1 MNEVKGLLLDIDYSA
16 NEKEESEI
24 ELYVKTEQGVKVFR
38 EKKFRPYFY
47 VIAKNALKLKKEL
60 DAMELGEEKIRP
72 LKVELAEKENEK
84 NALKLSFRNT
94 KELSIARESVKELSD
109 VIERREYDIP
119 FTKRFLIDNGLE
131 PMNGVRL
138 KEENGEI
145 KEIRALDLG
154 EKSIA
159 DLRIGAF
166 DLETFTSA
174 GFTNPAK
181 DEIVMI
187 SYADQEES
195 VVWTTKKVNGAGFVK
210 TVESESEMIKALVE
224 KIREKK
230 LDLIVTYNGDLFDFP
245 FIEERAKRLGVKLFF
260 GELGAKPIVKRKGL
274 HNAVRL
280 RGMQHID
287 AYQLMRLA
295 ARFGIVNVLK
305 FDLETV
311 AEALFGKKKSKIHMK
326 EINEIW
332 LTGKGLNELAVYNK
346 EDSEATLKI
355 ALRFLPL
362 VVELSKLVKQ
372 TPYDIVRGSSG
383 ILVEY
388 LLINRAF
395 NSNQLIPNKPM
406 EAEVK
411 ARVMQTFKGGYV
423 KEPMPGL
430 HENIAVLD
438 FQSLHPSIMISHN
451 ISPETI
457 NCAHNACKTGKNVS
471 PSKDWFCEKEK
482 GFISGALEE
491 ILNKRIAIK
500 KEMRSLDKK
509 SEEFVSLDAK
519 QHALKIVLNSFYG
532 SLGYSRFRWY
542 SRECAQAV
550 TAWSRHYI
558 RDVLHDAEKKGFTAL
573 YSDTDS
579 ALLIVPKGKTVDDVK
594 SFVEKINEG
603 LPGVMELE
611 FEGYYKRGIFV
622 TKKEGGAAKKRYA
635 LVDFNGN
642 LTIVGFEYVRR
653 DWARIAKE
661 TQREVIEAVL
671 KEGKPEKAIAI
682 VREKIEALKKGKV
695 KKEELV
701 ILTQVKKGLREYE
714 SIGPHIAAALKA
726 EKIGRIVS
734 TGETVGYIVTKSGKS
749 ISDKARLEE
758 FVKEGDYDADY
769 YISHQVVPAVSKIMA
784 ELGYS
789 AEDLVHG
796 GKQKTLG
803 AFS

>member
-1 MNEVKGLLLDIDYSA
+1 
-16 NEKEESEI
+16 
-24 ELYVKTEQGVKVFR
+24 
-38 EKKFRPYFY
+38 
-47 VIAKNALKLKKEL
+47 
-60 DAMELGEEKIRP
+60 
-72 LKVELAEKENEK
+72 
-84 NALKLSFRNT
+84 
-94 KELSIARESVKELSD
+94 
-109 VIERREYDIP
+109 
-119 FTKRFLIDNGLE
+119 
-131 PMNGVRL
+131 
-138 KEENGEI
+138 
-145 KEIRALDLG
+145 
-154 EKSIA
+154 
-159 DLRIGAF
+159 
-166 DLETFTSA
+166 
-174 GFTNPAK
+174 
-181 DEIVMI
+181 
-187 SYADQEES
+187 
-195 VVWTTKKVNGAGFVK
+195 
-210 TVESESEMIKALVE
+210 
-224 KIREKK
+224 
-230 LDLIVTYNGDLFDFP
+230 
-245 FIEERAKRLGVKLFF
+245 
-260 GELGAKPIVKRKGL
+260 
-274 HNAVRL
+274 
-280 RGMQHID
+280 
-287 AYQLMRLA
+287 
-295 ARFGIVNVLK
+295 
-305 FDLETV
+305 
-311 AEALFGKKKSKIHMK
+311 KKKSKIHMK

-332 LTGKGLNELAVYNK
+332 LTGKGMKELAIYNK
-346 EDSEATLKI
+346 EDAEATLKI
-355 ALRFLPL
+355 VLRFLPL
-362 VVELSKLVKQ
+362 VIELSKLVKQ

-395 NSNQLIPNKPM
+395 NLNQLIPNKPM

-457 NCAHNACKTGKNVS
+457 NCTHKSCAGGKNLA

-491 ILNKRIAIK
+491 ILGKRIAIK
-500 KEMRSLDKK
+500 KEMMALDKN
-509 SEEFVSLDAK
+509 SEEFVSLNAK
-519 QHALKIVLNSFYG
+519 QQALKIVLNSFYG
-532 SLGYSRFRWY
+532 SLGYARFRWY

-558 RDVLHDAEKKGFTAL
+558 RDVLHEAEKEGFTAL

-594 SFVEKINEG
+594 RFVEKINQG

-701 ILTQVKKGLREYE
+701 VLTQVKKGLREYD

-726 EKIGRIVS
+726 EKKGRIVS
-734 TGETVGYIVTKSGKS
+734 TGETVGYIITKTGKS
-749 ISDKARLEE
+749 ISDKAKLEE

-769 YISHQVVPAVSKIMA
+769 YISHQVVPAVSRIMA